1 MGGAGP
7 KKPRMTHA
15 LPLVALGGALGA
27 SLRYLAV
34 LLWPAPW
41 GVLGINVLG
50 SLLIGLLAVRL
61 PPAAAPFLITGVL
74 GGFTTF
80 SAFSL
85 DTLRLIEGGRL
96 GAAALYV
103 GGSVGLSLLACGLGL
118 WTGRL
123 S

>member
-1 MGGAGP
+1 
-7 KKPRMTHA
+7 MTHA
-15 LPLVALGGALGA
+15 LPFVALGGALGA
-27 SLRYLAV
+27 SLRYLAL

-41 GVLGINVLG
+41 GVLAVNVAG
-50 SLLIGLLAVRL
+50 SLAIGMLAVRL

-85 DTLRLIEGGRL
+85 DALRMVEGGRL

-118 WTGRL
+118 WIGRL

>member
-1 MGGAGP
+1 MGGNGP
-7 KKPRMTHA
+7 KKPGMTYT
-15 LPLVALGGALGA
+15 LPFVALGGALGA
-27 SLRYLAV
+27 SLRHLAT

-41 GVLGINVLG
+41 GVLAVNVAG

-61 PPAAAPFLITGVL
+61 APAFGPFLVTGVL

-85 DTLRLIEGGRL
+85 DALRLIEGGRP
-96 GAAALYV
+96 GTAILYV
-103 GGSVGLSLLACGLGL
+103 GGSVGLSLSACAAGL
-118 WTGRL
+118 WLGRL